1 MVNKTTSKRTQPSPC
16 IDSPASFDWNRF
28 HDVDAGVMNLRFNIL
43 VMMMAFLVPL
53 SGCLQS
59 TFGCGDAYNEMHMG
73 DYVFQTLEVDS
84 VTGVLTVVVSSDT
97 SMGYVQNDD
106 WENERYPAYA
116 TLTVKMSD
124 GSTSDAGPRI
134 QNDWTV
140 TADSGDYWSTTL
152 TFESAA
158 GFCDDGCDRV
168 KLDASAYTD
177 PYNSV
182 LYHDGTCRSSPWIDI
197 D

>member
-1 MVNKTTSKRTQPSPC
+1 
-16 IDSPASFDWNRF
+16 
-28 HDVDAGVMNLRFNIL
+28 MNLRFTIL
-43 VMMMAFLVPL
+43 VVLLALLAPL

-116 TLTVKMSD
+116 TLTVEMSD
-124 GSTSDAGPRI
+124 G
-134 QNDWTV
+134 
-140 TADSGDYWSTTL
+140 
-152 TFESAA
+152 
-158 GFCDDGCDRV
+158 
-168 KLDASAYTD
+168 
-177 PYNSV
+177 
-182 LYHDGTCRSSPWIDI
+182 
-197 D
+197 